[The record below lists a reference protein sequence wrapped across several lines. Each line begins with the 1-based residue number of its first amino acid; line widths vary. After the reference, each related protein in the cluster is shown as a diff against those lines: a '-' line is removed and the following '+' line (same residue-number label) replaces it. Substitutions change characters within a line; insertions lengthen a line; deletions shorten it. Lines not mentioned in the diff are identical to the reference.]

1 MPPKRSATQANLAEG
16 LELEASAVSP
26 RLLHAGVTPFSF
38 GETRASLIPATGSSM
53 GTVPGSPTTTNVSTS
68 DPLTP
73 IASPFISSVLSTPVQ
88 DAGTP
93 VQLSSPTMAALMRAN
108 VSPAIAAGTAPKGPK
123 MKNGKRVTEA
133 QVVVVY
139 AIADGKRVNVGFFV
153 YNVYDK
159 YLFYK
164 GDVDVLGVPVVK
176 GVEGA
181 EIICEVLVK
190 FMYPN
195 RKRALLEAGGF
206 IWPGPLYLPVNT
218 PVWKFIVDMTL
229 GPESVEL
236 QSLKI
241 EELRAQTV
249 RLWDGQPDNSNGGVF
264 SVNVTEKELAESEWA
279 MLLCLRG

>member
-1 MPPKRSATQANLAEG
+1 MWYRFDALTL
-16 LELEASAVSP
+16 
-26 RLLHAGVTPFSF
+26 T
-38 GETRASLIPATGSSM
+38 
-53 GTVPGSPTTTNVSTS
+53 
-68 DPLTP
+68 LTP
-73 IASPFISSVLSTPVQ
+73 
-88 DAGTP
+88 
-93 VQLSSPTMAALMRAN
+93 
-108 VSPAIAAGTAPKGPK
+108 
-123 MKNGKRVTEA
+123 
-133 QVVVVY
+133 
-139 AIADGKRVNVGFFV
+139 
-153 YNVYDK
+153 
-159 YLFYK
+159 
-164 GDVDVLGVPVVK
+164 VDVLGVPVVK

-229 GPESVEL
+229 GPESVKL